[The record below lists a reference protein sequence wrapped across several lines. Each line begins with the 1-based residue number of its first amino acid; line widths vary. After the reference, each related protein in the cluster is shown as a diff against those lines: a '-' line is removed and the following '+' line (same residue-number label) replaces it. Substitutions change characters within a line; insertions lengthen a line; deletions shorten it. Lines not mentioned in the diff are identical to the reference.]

1 MSHVTLDRIESE
13 HARIGALIEQF
24 KQQAIAIEY
33 VIERTA
39 IPLAAGARVA
49 GPIFKED
56 GSLDYYLI
64 LHTGEATDVDHGAAK
79 AYVGDRGLKLP
90 NRREGR
96 LLQAAFPEFCAEGSM
111 WLEEDYEGDPAYAWC
126 QGYDSGYQY
135 DGLKSAELRGVA
147 VSRFI
152 PSVI

>member
-1 MSHVTLDRIESE
+1 MSDVTLEHIKTE
-13 HARIGALIEQF
+13 HARVAALIAQYE
-24 KQQAIAIEY
+24 KQSASTEY
-33 VIERTA
+33 VIERA
-39 IPLAAGARVA
+39 VIPLPAGSRLA
-49 GPIFKED
+49 GPIFKDD

-64 LHTGEATDVDHGAAK
+64 LHAGEGGDLDHDDAKEYAA
-79 AYVGDRGLKLP
+79 GRGLKIP

-111 WLEEDYEGDPAYAWC
+111 WLEEDYEGDSACAW
-126 QGYDSGYQY
+126 YQHY
-135 DGLKSAELRGVA
+135 GNGSQFNYHKSVALRAVA